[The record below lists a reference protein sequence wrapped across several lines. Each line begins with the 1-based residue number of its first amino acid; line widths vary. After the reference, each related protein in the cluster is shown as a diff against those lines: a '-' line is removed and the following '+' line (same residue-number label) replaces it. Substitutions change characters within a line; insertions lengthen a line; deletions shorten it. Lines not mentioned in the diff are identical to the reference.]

1 MHSSAYPHLRGE
13 KELNLFV
20 DKMIEKIDHTVYCAA
35 GGGEEGVDLREQ
47 EGLPRWFALY
57 FQSLVLWLQGE
68 GGEGEAHQG
77 QVNARRRKQLV
88 SLPWEGVLME
98 VLGGRQRGSQVSVEG
113 NCLLVYSCCA
123 EVNKGLSMVNK

>member
-20 DKMIEKIDHTVYCAA
+20 DKMIEKIDHTVYWAA

-57 FQSLVLWLQGE
+57 FQSLVL
-68 GGEGEAHQG
+68 
-77 QVNARRRKQLV
+77 
-88 SLPWEGVLME
+88 
-98 VLGGRQRGSQVSVEG
+98 
-113 NCLLVYSCCA
+113 
-123 EVNKGLSMVNK
+123 